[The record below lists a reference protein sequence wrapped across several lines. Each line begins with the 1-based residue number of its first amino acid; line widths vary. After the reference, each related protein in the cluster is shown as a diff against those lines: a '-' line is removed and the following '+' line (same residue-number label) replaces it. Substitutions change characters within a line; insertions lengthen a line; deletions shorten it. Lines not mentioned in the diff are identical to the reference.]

1 MNITKIFRYVALAE
15 GISLIIL
22 LSVAMPLKYIWDQPD
37 AVKIFGMAH
46 GLFFVAFVVLA
57 FNVMSQDNL
66 DFKWLAKAL
75 LLSLIPF
82 GTFYL
87 DRSMKK
93 EK

>member
-22 LSVAMPLKYIWDQPD
+22 LGVAVPLKYIWGQPE

-46 GLFFVAFVVLA
+46 GLFFVAFVALA
-57 FNVMSQDNL
+57 FHLMSQTNR
-66 DFKWLAKAL
+66 DFSWLAKAL